1 MNKKITKITAVF
13 MTLILAFSVTA
24 CGGSGDGKGSS
35 AGSGEGMTYDEWMAE
50 DPAVIGVCFSQIN
63 TEYNTYKEYLE
74 DYIGPKYNLEFIF
87 SEAVSDVAGEISFLE
102 SCSAQGAV
110 GFIDFA
116 GNDMEQIS
124 QRCEDLGIYLVF
136 QYVLDEDQK
145 DLLSSEYFL
154 GTANSDSAIIGEKY
168 GEALTKVAGNGEL
181 EGVLLT
187 TAVAA
192 KGNVQ
197 HIETGLNVL
206 DGIASMANLTYTEDE
221 YDIVTSSSAMA
232 VENSADLPIY
242 VYPGTVANTEGY
254 LAGLSAQ
261 LMTGKYNVVISSTTA
276 YSQMLTVIDEAEQ
289 ALGKD
294 IKLISV
300 ASLGSDLQNAMTT
313 TDSFGNLTLD
323 AAIIKPGTWVIGG
336 LVVPLLNQLTG
347 YSGAC
352 VDADGNH
359 SEYIAGAFLVTT
371 TEEMEQINTKDV
383 AADSSW
389 IMQASNLEEML
400 GMYHP
405 EITLDEILTYY
416 GQDMNAL
423 YE

>member
-1 MNKKITKITAVF
+1 MKKMKKFAAIF
-13 MTLILAFSVTA
+13 MIMILALSSAA
-24 CGGSGDGKGSS
+24 CGSTEGGSS
-35 AGSGEGMTYDEWMAE
+35 AGNVEKMSYEEWME
-50 DPAVIGVCFSQIN
+50 QDPAIIGVCFAQIN

-74 DYIGPKYNLEFIF
+74 NYIGPKYNLKFIF

-102 SCSAQGAV
+102 NCSAQGAV
-110 GFIDFA
+110 GFIDFC
-116 GNDMEQIS
+116 GNDIEQIS
-124 QRCEDLGIYLVF
+124 QRCEDLGIYLMF

-145 DLLSSEYFL
+145 DLLSGEYFL

-168 GEALTKVAGNGEL
+168 GEALTKIAGNGEL

-206 DGIASMANLTYTEDE
+206 DGIASMADLTYTEDE
-221 YDIVTSSSAMA
+221 YDIVTSSSAME
-232 VENSADLPIY
+232 VENSANLPIY

-276 YSQMLTVIDEAEQ
+276 YSQMLTVIDEAER

-300 ASLGSDLQNAMTT
+300 ASLGSDLEHAMTT
-313 TDSFGNLTLD
+313 QDSFGNLTLD

-347 YSGAC
+347 YGDAC
-352 VDADGNH
+352 VDGDGNH
-359 SEYIAGAFLVTT
+359 AEYIAGAFLVTS
-371 TEEMEQINTKDV
+371 TEEMQQINTKDI
-383 AADSSW
+383 AEDSSW
-389 IMQASNLEEML
+389 ILQTSDMEEML

-405 EITLDEILTYY
+405 EITLEEILTYY
-416 GQDMNAL
+416 GQDMDSL
-423 YE
+423 F